1 MLLAP
6 ILAKIAFLFGP
17 AEYFALYLL
26 AFCTWVEWP
35 SNQAKAAI
43 SVCLGLGIAMV
54 GVDSSTGLTRFT
66 GGNLHLFD
74 GIDFLVAI
82 VGLFAVSEVFI
93 FVESHGRDPALA

>member
-1 MLLAP
+1 
-6 ILAKIAFLFGP
+6 
-17 AEYFALYLL
+17 
-26 AFCTWVEWP
+26 
-35 SNQAKAAI
+35 
-43 SVCLGLGIAMV
+43 MV

-93 FVESHGRDPALA
+93 FVESHGRMIPALA

>member
-6 ILAKIAFLFGP
+6 LLAQIAFLFGP

-26 AFCTWVEWP
+26 AFCTLGGIGS

-43 SVCLGLGIAMV
+43 AVCLKRLALLWWGLITPPR
-54 GVDSSTGLTRFT
+54 SNRFT
-66 GGNLHLFD
+66 GGSLHLFD

-82 VGLFAVSEVFI
+82 VVCSQSQRFSFL
-93 FVESHGRDPALA
+93 